1 VDERNLAVELS
12 LLATEVDSLAK
23 ALVQARA
30 ELAREA
36 ELRSKADTD
45 AEQLRQQLRHARRRA
60 TTAERELAK
69 LTAGIQ
75 ADAHAARVRER
86 ELQARLD
93 QAEQANALLR
103 HEVEEV
109 EGERL
114 ALEQNL
120 KDVLGNLRHAAQKA
134 AQSRVALR
142 TAADEATHASGPAD
156 NGW

>member
-1 VDERNLAVELS
+1 MDERNLAAELS

-23 ALVQARA
+23 TLVQAKA

-36 ELRSKADTD
+36 ELRAKADTY

-69 LTAGIQ
+69 ITASAQ
-75 ADAHAARVRER
+75 ADAHAARVRAR

-93 QAEQANALLR
+93 DEQQANALLR

-109 EGERL
+109 EGERR

-142 TAADEATHASGPAD
+142 TTVDEPTHAGPAD

>member
-1 VDERNLAVELS
+1 MDERNLAAELS

-23 ALVQARA
+23 TIVQAKA
-30 ELAREA
+30 ERAREA
-36 ELRSKADTD
+36 DSRAKAETH
-45 AEQLRQQLRHARRRA
+45 AEELRQQLRHARRRA

-69 LTAGIQ
+69 LTAAAQ
-75 ADAHAARVRER
+75 ADAHAAQVRER

-93 QAEQANALLR
+93 QAQQANALLR
-103 HEVEEV
+103 HEVEEI
-109 EGERL
+109 EGERR

-120 KDVLGNLRHAAQKA
+120 RDVLGNLRHAAQKA

-142 TAADEATHASGPAD
+142 DEATHVAGPAD